1 MNLFDMAFNKMLENL
16 HYLDLE
22 LMIQAMEAVEE
33 KKDEEIFGKKG
44 TTNWQ
49 TKKVLLRCFKKVVN
63 MLSEKIVLSPEEI
76 YEKEFKVDA
85 RGYRPQEVDNFLD
98 LIIKDYSEF
107 IKMTRSYE
115 KEITVLNEE
124 NAKLKATI
132 RKLEAELEAREGA
145 GNSSQV
151 NNVDLLRRISQLEK
165 IVYSKMSNN

>member
-1 MNLFDMAFNKMLENL
+1 
-16 HYLDLE
+16 
-22 LMIQAMEAVEE
+22 
-33 KKDEEIFGKKG
+33 
-44 TTNWQ
+44 
-49 TKKVLLRCFKKVVN
+49 

-107 IKMTRSYE
+107 INLIRGYE
-115 KEITVLNEE
+115 RELQSMSEE
-124 NAKLKATI
+124 NSKLKGQI
-132 RKLEAELEAREGA
+132 RKLETELEAQESSS
-145 GNSSQV
+145 NSSNI

>member
-1 MNLFDMAFNKMLENL
+1 
-16 HYLDLE
+16 
-22 LMIQAMEAVEE
+22 
-33 KKDEEIFGKKG
+33 
-44 TTNWQ
+44 
-49 TKKVLLRCFKKVVN
+49 

-107 IKMTRSYE
+107 IKLIRGYE
-115 KEITVLNEE
+115 RELQSMSDE
-124 NAKLKATI
+124 NSKLKQQI
-132 RKLEAELEAREGA
+132 RKLQTELKAQESSS
-145 GNSSQV
+145 NSSTI

>member
-1 MNLFDMAFNKMLENL
+1 
-16 HYLDLE
+16 
-22 LMIQAMEAVEE
+22 
-33 KKDEEIFGKKG
+33 
-44 TTNWQ
+44 
-49 TKKVLLRCFKKVVN
+49 

-107 IKMTRSYE
+107 IKLIRGYE
-115 KEITVLNEE
+115 RELQSMSDE
-124 NAKLKATI
+124 NSKLKQQI
-132 RKLEAELEAREGA
+132 RKLQTELEAQESSS
-145 GNSSQV
+145 NSSTI

>member
-1 MNLFDMAFNKMLENL
+1 
-16 HYLDLE
+16 
-22 LMIQAMEAVEE
+22 
-33 KKDEEIFGKKG
+33 
-44 TTNWQ
+44 
-49 TKKVLLRCFKKVVN
+49 

-107 IKMTRSYE
+107 IKSIRGYE
-115 KEITVLNEE
+115 RELQSMSDE
-124 NAKLKATI
+124 NSKLKQQI
-132 RKLEAELEAREGA
+132 RKLQTELEAQESSS
-145 GNSSQV
+145 NSSNI

>member
-1 MNLFDMAFNKMLENL
+1 MLLLSISFLIFAVRFKEHLIAFL
-16 HYLDLE
+16 H
-22 LMIQAMEAVEE
+22 
-33 KKDEEIFGKKG
+33 FS
-44 TTNWQ
+44 T
-49 TKKVLLRCFKKVVN
+49 
-63 MLSEKIVLSPEEI
+63 LSCSNDKIVLSPEEI